1 MKKSLIIAGL
11 AASVLLTS
19 SMDNA
24 AVSQS
29 VPSNDRQPA
38 IEKQFP
44 QKYDKKFDKKQRPSI
59 DERLKLTEE
68 QKKQAHEIRMQG
80 HEQIKPVF
88 EKIKAKKAEIKEIAE
103 NTKLSDEQKTKK
115 IDALE
120 VDILKLKQEAR
131 KIRMQNTKDFEAIL
145 TPEQKA
151 EFNKMKQEGRKMHK
165 MRKHHGPKGPQRPM
179 PPAFQR

>member
-19 SMDNA
+19 SMANA

-29 VPSNDRQPA
+29 APSNDRQPA

-68 QKKQAHEIRMQG
+68 QKKQWQDLMVGIYPKFYDLVG
-80 HEQIKPVF
+80 KDLI
-88 EKIKAKKAEIKEIAE
+88 EKTL
-103 NTKLSDEQKTKK
+103 NTK
-115 IDALE
+115 
-120 VDILKLKQEAR
+120 
-131 KIRMQNTKDFEAIL
+131 
-145 TPEQKA
+145 
-151 EFNKMKQEGRKMHK
+151 
-165 MRKHHGPKGPQRPM
+165 
-179 PPAFQR
+179 